1 MKFKLSVLLLFIAGW
16 GHCAN
21 AHTYTFDASMLGDAA
36 KGVDMSLFNQGVQQP
51 GTYRVDVLVNGER
64 VDTRDV
70 VFKLEKD
77 RQGTPFLAPC
87 LTVSQLSRYGVKTED
102 YPQLWKA
109 EKIPDECAD
118 LTAIPQAK
126 AVLDINNQQLQLS
139 IPQLALRPEFK
150 GIAPEDLWDDGIPA
164 FLMNYSARTTQT
176 DYKMDMEGRDSSS
189 WVQLQPGINIG
200 AWRVRNATS
209 WQRSSQLSGKWQSA
223 YIYAE
228 RGLYS
233 LKSSLTLGQK
243 TSQGEIFDSV
253 PFTGVMLASDDNMV
267 PYSER
272 QFAPVVRGIAR
283 TQARVEVKQNGYM
296 QQTLTQEEMIGR
308 YISYVPARHFKM
320 VRYYGFLSNR
330 KRGALLPKVYEA
342 LEMEARKKPERPG
355 FAVLMK
361 GYLRTDPY
369 KCVLCGN
376 RLRFTG
382 AQAGKHAT
390 ELVAERLHGIARKR
404 WLLAQVAG

>member
-1 MKFKLSVLLLFIAGW
+1 MKFKQPALLLFIAGVV
-16 GHCAN
+16 HCAN

-51 GTYRVDVLVNGER
+51 GTYRVDVMVNGKR

-77 RQGTPFLAPC
+77 GQGTPFLASC

-109 EKIPDECAD
+109 AKTPDECAD

-176 DYKMDMEGRDSSS
+176 DYKMDMVGRDNSS

-209 WQRSSQLSGKWQSA
+209 WQRSSQLSGKWQAA
-223 YIYAE
+223 YTYAE

-233 LKSSLTLGQK
+233 LKSRLTLGQK

-283 TQARVEVKQNGYM
+283 TQARVEVKQNGY
-296 QQTLTQEEMIGR
+296 TIYNTTVAPGPFALR
-308 YISYVPARHFKM
+308 D
-320 VRYYGFLSNR
+320 LS
-330 KRGALLPKVYEA
+330 V
-342 LEMEARKKPERPG
+342 
-355 FAVLMK
+355 
-361 GYLRTDPY
+361 TDSS
-369 KCVLCGN
+369 GD
-376 RLRFTG
+376 
-382 AQAGKHAT
+382 
-390 ELVAERLHGIARKR
+390 LH
-404 WLLAQVAG
+404 VTV